1 MRVNRVVLAC
11 LGVAGFTFALADPP
25 PAAQR
30 VEPTASAPAPAASPA
45 PAATPA
51 PATQASSASPAAA
64 AAAPEVDPR
73 EKRLLSMG
81 YKPQMVHGEKRFCK
95 RETVMGSRTDMVSRC
110 GTVDQLTAET
120 QLSREATDN
129 AQRTQLPAAGH

>member
-1 MRVNRVVLAC
+1 MRVNMVVLAC

-25 PAAQR
+25 PAAQPA
-30 VEPTASAPAPAASPA
+30 EPTTSAPAHAASPT

-51 PATQASSASPAAA
+51 PATQASSATAAA
-64 AAAPEVDPR
+64 AAASEVDPR

-95 RETVMGSRTDMVSRC
+95 REPVMGSRTDMVSRC
-110 GTVDQLTAET
+110 GTVDQLAAET

>member
-1 MRVNRVVLAC
+1 
-11 LGVAGFTFALADPP
+11 
-25 PAAQR
+25 
-30 VEPTASAPAPAASPA
+30 
-45 PAATPA
+45 
-51 PATQASSASPAAA
+51 
-64 AAAPEVDPR
+64 
-73 EKRLLSMG
+73 MG